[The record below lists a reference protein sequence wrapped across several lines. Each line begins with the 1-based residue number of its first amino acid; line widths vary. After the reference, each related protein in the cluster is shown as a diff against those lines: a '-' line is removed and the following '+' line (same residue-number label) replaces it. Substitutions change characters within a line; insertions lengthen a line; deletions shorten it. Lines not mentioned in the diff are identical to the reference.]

1 MYNKALE
8 ARNTHLSTVKTWEE
22 FMVALSKKEI
32 CLATFCDE
40 AACEIRT
47 KDRSKEESL
56 KAMEE
61 ANEGEAVLTG
71 SAKTLCI
78 PFEMGYELSS
88 ALCPTSTPPSRCH
101 VASPQSASTRC
112 GAQPLQHRSPLPS
125 SDALPTEHAQLSC
138 MKHAGCPVQVLPPP
152 RHM

>member
-8 ARNTHLSTVKTWEE
+8 ARNNHLSTVKNWEE
-22 FMVALSKKEI
+22 FMLALSKKDI

-40 AACEIRT
+40 AACEIKT

-78 PFEMGYELSS
+78 PFEMG
-88 ALCPTSTPPSRCH
+88 
-101 VASPQSASTRC
+101 
-112 GAQPLQHRSPLPS
+112 
-125 SDALPTEHAQLSC
+125 
-138 MKHAGCPVQVLPPP
+138 K
-152 RHM
+152 